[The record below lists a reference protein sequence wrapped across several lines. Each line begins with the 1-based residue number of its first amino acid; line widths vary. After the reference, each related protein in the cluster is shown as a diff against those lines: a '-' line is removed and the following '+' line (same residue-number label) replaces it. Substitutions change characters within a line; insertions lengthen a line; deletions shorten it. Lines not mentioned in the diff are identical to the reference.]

1 MKSVVSKAIV
11 VSMLLFSGM
20 ILYAQNPRTVIEEVR
35 GTVEIKAPGSSV
47 WETARPGRELTRDTQ
62 ISTGFKSTALIR
74 LGNSTLS
81 VRPLTRLSLG
91 EIQAAADAERV
102 DVQLSA
108 GRIRA
113 NVTPPADRPVNFT
126 VRSPSATASVRGTVF
141 EFDTQN
147 LTVDEGSVQFSG
159 ADNTAVYV
167 QAGQSSAPDPVSG
180 KAAAPAETIAAQ
192 APSLPA
198 GVEDMS
204 IPAEVIPADVIPDA
218 APGFRLGFEWKD

>member
-1 MKSVVSKAIV
+1 MKTAVSKAIV
-11 VSMLLFSGM
+11 VSLLFGAGM
-20 ILYAQNPRTVIEEVR
+20 VLYAQNPRAVIEEVR

-47 WETARPGRELTRDTQ
+47 WEAALPGRELTRDTQ
-62 ISTGFKSTALIR
+62 VSTGFKSSALVR
-74 LGNSTLS
+74 LGNSTLL
-81 VRPLTRLSLG
+81 VKPLTRLSLG

-113 NVTPPADRPVNFT
+113 NVTPPSNQPVNFT

-167 QAGQSSAPDPVSG
+167 QAGQSSSPDPVSG
-180 KAAAPAETIAAQ
+180 KAAAPVETASAQ
-192 APSLPA
+192 TPPLPA
-198 GVEDMS
+198 GVEDLS
-204 IPAEVIPADVIPDA
+204 VPADVIVPTVE
-218 APGFRLGFEWKD
+218 FRVGLQWLE